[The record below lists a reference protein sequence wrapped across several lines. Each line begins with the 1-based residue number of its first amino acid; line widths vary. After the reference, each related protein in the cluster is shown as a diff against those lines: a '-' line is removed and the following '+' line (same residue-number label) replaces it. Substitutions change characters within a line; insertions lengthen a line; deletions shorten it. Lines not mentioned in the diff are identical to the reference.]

1 MLYPED
7 FPLAAGPQRPGA
19 GWLAR
24 AVADERVE
32 LRGSEPRYLRR
43 PDAVTPGRPQAR
55 VMTIRPATSDDVADI
70 AASELTNL
78 GSDAWTAGLVEQGV
92 AGALPTVRYL
102 VAEVDGEVVG
112 HAVASLVADVGEL
125 QRIAVDPEH
134 RRRGFASALLAGV
147 LAEAAR
153 SASTAC
159 SSRSARTTRAPSS
172 FYEKHGF
179 VELDRRPGY
188 YRDGATAI
196 VMQRVIG
203 MGP

>member
-1 MLYPED
+1 
-7 FPLAAGPQRPGA
+7 
-19 GWLAR
+19 
-24 AVADERVE
+24 
-32 LRGSEPRYLRR
+32 
-43 PDAVTPGRPQAR
+43 
-55 VMTIRPATSDDVADI
+55 MTIRPATSDDVADI

-125 QRIAVDPEH
+125 QRIAVDPDH
-134 RRRGFASALLAGV
+134 RRRGLASALLAAV
-147 LAEAAR
+147 LAEAAPLGVDR
-153 SASTAC
+153 LLLEVREDNAGAVG
-159 SSRSARTTRAPSS
+159 